1 MLLFCG
7 AGGAAQATAVYL
19 SGCGVR
25 EISFINRTVSKAEAL
40 AGACVKHNSG
50 LTAEYCEPDDE
61 KKCVELLGRA
71 DFLIQATSLGLK
83 ADDPLPLPEKYFHSG
98 MNIKIFDTIYHS
110 TSIQILAEKL
120 NLKWADGREML
131 IRQGAASFEMWT
143 GLKPDLE
150 AMRYGFEQG
159 VPGDEY

>member
-1 MLLFCG
+1 M
-7 AGGAAQATAVYL
+7 
-19 SGCGVR
+19 
-25 EISFINRTVSKAEAL
+25 
-40 AGACVKHNSG
+40 KHNSG